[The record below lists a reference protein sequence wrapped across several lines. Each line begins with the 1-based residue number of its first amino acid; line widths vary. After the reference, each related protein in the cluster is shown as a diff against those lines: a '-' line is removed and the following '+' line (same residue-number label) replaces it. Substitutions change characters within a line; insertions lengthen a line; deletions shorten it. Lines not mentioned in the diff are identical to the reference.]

1 MIAVIA
7 FDPGETLVKVTAVK
21 VLIYYVQNMGPP
33 IPVLLLVTAVPC
45 AFKLLKMRFNTPV
58 VYFIPDSNLYLIVL
72 GLYEARGA
80 EFSVPMPLAFINKMY
95 FLRLIF
101 KNTECHL

>member
-1 MIAVIA
+1 MAGRTKAATFTGKRKKVFMIAVIA

-21 VLIYYVQNMGPP
+21 VLIYHVQNMRPP

-58 VYFIPDSNLYLIVL
+58 VLAL
-72 GLYEARGA
+72 ARA
-80 EFSVPMPLAFINKMY
+80 ARSI
-95 FLRLIF
+95 
-101 KNTECHL
+101 